1 MGHRGKTR
9 YTVFKKE
16 CKMARTRRNF
26 SAEFKTKVVLD
37 IISGSKSTA
46 EVCREYDLK
55 PDLVSHWKNQFL
67 ANASQVFESEKKVD
81 PQEARIEEL
90 ERLAGKL
97 SLELE
102 VAKKALTLLPRTKP
116 QDK

>member
-1 MGHRGKTR
+1 
-9 YTVFKKE
+9 
-16 CKMARTRRNF
+16 MARTRRNF
-26 SAEFKTKVVLD
+26 SAEFKAKIVLE
-37 IISGSKSTA
+37 ILSGSKSAA
-46 EVCREYDLK
+46 EVCREYNLK

-67 ANASQVFESEKKVD
+67 ANAAQVFESATKVD
-81 PQEARIEEL
+81 PQQARIEEL

-116 QDK
+116 PSKS

>member
-1 MGHRGKTR
+1 
-9 YTVFKKE
+9 
-16 CKMARTRRNF
+16 MARTRRNF

-46 EVCREYDLK
+46 DVCREYELK

-67 ANASQVFESEKKVD
+67 VNASQIFESEKKVD
-81 PQEARIEEL
+81 PQQARIEEL

-116 QDK
+116 PSES

>member
-1 MGHRGKTR
+1 
-9 YTVFKKE
+9 
-16 CKMARTRRNF
+16 MARTRRNF

-37 IISGSKSTA
+37 IISGSKSA
-46 EVCREYDLK
+46 ADVCREYNLK

-67 ANASQVFESEKKVD
+67 VNASQIFESEKKVD
-81 PQEARIEEL
+81 PQQARIEEL

-116 QDK
+116 PSES